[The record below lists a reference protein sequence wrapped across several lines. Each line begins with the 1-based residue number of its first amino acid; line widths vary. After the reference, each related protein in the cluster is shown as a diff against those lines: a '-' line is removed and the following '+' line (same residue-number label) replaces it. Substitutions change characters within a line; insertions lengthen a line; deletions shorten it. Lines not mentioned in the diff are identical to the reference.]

1 MGQDSCDVV
10 VPISLNESK
19 SPVPF
24 SDRPLRTR
32 QILSASS
39 WEDQTMAFTAN
50 KVEMWTGEI
59 NDRIGGLA
67 AVLEPL
73 AEAGVDLEVVVA
85 RRQPGMPG
93 KGVVFLGPIKGA
105 KGEQAAAKAGLKKTP
120 DLTALRVDG

>member
-1 MGQDSCDVV
+1 
-10 VPISLNESK
+10 
-19 SPVPF
+19 
-24 SDRPLRTR
+24 
-32 QILSASS
+32 
-39 WEDQTMAFTAN
+39 MAFTAN

-105 KGEQAAAKAGLKKTP
+105 KGEQAAAKAGMKKTP
-120 DLTALRVDG
+120 DLTALRVVRCCKQPAARPRVERDSGRGQDGVSADTLRRKPSL